1 MLVPVPARRF
11 LFSCLALPLFVSV
24 GCGSDL
30 ADDPLFNDQQAAVQ
44 RMDDDLGV
52 LRSQVEDLNRGMN
65 DLLTE
70 VENLKG
76 EPLTGNVSGQRLE
89 QRVEV
94 LEAAIAEYN
103 QALSKIRSEVSDME
117 DAVASAPTRPS
128 APSRPAS
135 VRSESTASSSVPSS
149 SRVTL
154 TRTPAPSKPEPTPTP
169 RPQGFYH
176 TVQTGETVAAL
187 AGRFGVSEA
196 SIRKANHIPEGRN
209 PYPGQQIYIVR

>member
-1 MLVPVPARRF
+1 MLVSVPARRF
-11 LFSCLALPLFVSV
+11 LFSCLTLPLALSV

-44 RMDDDLGV
+44 RIDDDLGV

-76 EPLTGNVSGQRLE
+76 EPLTGNASGQRLE

-94 LEAAIAEYN
+94 LETAIGEYN
-103 QALSKIRSEVSDME
+103 QALSKIRSEFNDME
-117 DAVASAPTRPS
+117 EAVASAPSRPVA
-128 APSRPAS
+128 APSESATPPAS
-135 VRSESTASSSVPSS
+135 SS

-154 TRTPAPSKPEPTPTP
+154 TRTPAPSQATPAPTPKP
-169 RPQGFYH
+169 AQGFYH
-176 TVQTGETVAAL
+176 TVQSGETVAAL
-187 AGRFGVSEA
+187 AERFGVSEA

-209 PYPGQQIYIVR
+209 PLPGQQIYIVR